1 MDHNRIDVSFFTW
14 ATILGT
20 LIGLG
25 QILDSSERLSWR
37 VVVGRSLV
45 SAGLASMAPALLT
58 WFPQMP
64 RMAEFAFAAVLAS
77 LGTSALQALVRKVL
91 VGRSD

>member
-1 MDHNRIDVSFFTW
+1 MNNDKIDFSFFTW
-14 ATILGT
+14 ATILGA

-25 QILDSSERLSWR
+25 QILDSTENLSWR
-37 VVVGRSLV
+37 IVVGRALV
-45 SAGLASMAPALLT
+45 SAGLASTAPALLT

-77 LGTSALQALVRKVL
+77 LGTSALQSIVRRVL
-91 VGRSD
+91 LGRNN

>member
-1 MDHNRIDVSFFTW
+1 MDHDKIDFSFFAWSTV
-14 ATILGT
+14 LGA

-25 QILDSSERLSWR
+25 QLLDSAENLSWR
-37 VVVGRSLV
+37 IVVGRALV
-45 SAGLASMAPALLT
+45 SAGLASTAPALLT

-77 LGTSALQALVRKVL
+77 LGTSAIQSIVRRL
-91 VGRSD
+91 LIGRRD